1 MAIDPTQLLL
11 PRPMMKLDET
21 IVRAPKN
28 LLRAFIAAAELGGL
42 EEKQAAA
49 AAGMDPATWSQFKAG
64 DRGIKPLA
72 LNGYMDQCANELP
85 LANWAYSRGYVL
97 VPLESELER
106 RLRLQEEKTQRVEAE
121 NKVLREVLSAR

>member
-1 MAIDPTQLLL
+1 MASDPSQLSL
-11 PRPMMKLDET
+11 PRPLMKLDET
-21 IVRAPKN
+21 IIRSPKN
-28 LLRAFIAAAELGGL
+28 LLRAFISAAELGGL

-72 LNGYMDQCANELP
+72 LNSFMDQCANELP
-85 LANWAYSRGYVL
+85 LSYWAYSRGYML

-106 RLRLQEEKTQRVEAE
+106 RLRLKQDELDKERAE
-121 NKVLREVLSAR
+121 NKVLREVLTAR